1 MKKLPVVT
9 LDGPSGVGKTTLAR
23 RTAEALGYPYLDT
36 GAMFRIL
43 ALRLGEGAEML
54 PETELRA
61 RCMGFSFQLEG
72 SGEHTVLLC
81 NGKPVGEEIRTEEV
95 ARLASKLATVPM
107 VREYLKEAQRILGEA
122 SPLVAEGRDMG
133 TVVFPTARHK
143 FFLDASPEVR
153 ALRRARELEARG
165 EQSDPEVIAE
175 LIRRR
180 DEQDRNRAV
189 APLRPAA
196 DAILIDTSHLTA
208 DAVLERVLA
217 GVRSP
222 EPEPAPST
230 PNGNAADRGEEA
242 VAAGRAVARAVVAVN
257 ARTLDLLKTG
267 APPVGNA
274 LVAAEV
280 AGMMA
285 AKRAAELVPFCRPA
299 SLAFAVVR
307 CTVRETPPCVEVEA
321 EAHAGGRAGVETEA
335 LVAAQIAAATLCD
348 MCRDVQRDMVICEAR
363 LVAASGGSNGLFQP
377 GERP

>member
-23 RTAEALGYPYLDT
+23 RVAEALGYPYLDT

-43 ALRLGEGAEML
+43 ALRLGEGAEKL

-61 RCMGFSFQLEG
+61 RCMGFSFTLEG

-133 TVVFPTARHK
+133 TVIFPAARHK

-153 ALRRARELEARG
+153 ALRRVRELKAKG
-165 EQSDPEVIAE
+165 EQSNPEVIAE
-175 LIRRR
+175 LIRQR

-189 APLRPAA
+189 APLCPAA
-196 DAILIDTSHLTA
+196 DAIRIDTSHLTA
-208 DAVLERVLA
+208 DAVLERVLE
-217 GVRSP
+217 GIRSP
-222 EPEPAPST
+222 EPEPAT
-230 PNGNAADRGEEA
+230 PNGNAADGEA
-242 VAAGRAVARAVVAVN
+242 VAAGRAVARAVVTVN
-257 ARTLDLLKTG
+257 ARTLALLKTG
-267 APPVGNA
+267 ASPVGNA

-280 AGMMA
+280 AGVMA

-307 CTVRETPPCVEVEA
+307 CTPRETPPRVEVEA
-321 EAHAGGRAGVETEA
+321 EAHAGGRTGVETEA
-335 LVAAQIAAATLCD
+335 LVAAQIAAATLYD
-348 MCRDVQRDMVICEAR
+348 MCRDVQRDMVIREAR
-363 LVAASGGSNGLFQP
+363 LEEMPGERVFQP